1 MNEILKINNAE
12 FSYNGKEKIFEGIN
26 LSIENKDV
34 LCILGP
40 NGTGK
45 STLIK
50 CMNGLLKLNSGNIL
64 LNEEDIYSMNNT
76 ELAKIIGYIPQSHKS
91 TFAFSVFDVVLMGR
105 APHLTLTSSPGEKDF
120 KIADKALESLGI
132 FHLKDKT
139 YTEISGGERQLVL
152 LARVLAQEPKL
163 LLLDEPT
170 SHLDFGNQI
179 RTLEVI
185 NRLSKRGLSV
195 IMTSHY
201 PDHAFLSS
209 NKVAIMNKGS
219 IMAIGSPEEVITEK
233 NMREA
238 YGIDVKVMNVDENRK
253 ACIPM
258 QIK

>member
-1 MNEILKINNAE
+1 ME
-12 FSYNGKEKIFEGIN
+12 
-26 LSIENKDV
+26 
-34 LCILGP
+34 
-40 NGTGK
+40 
-45 STLIK
+45 
-50 CMNGLLKLNSGNIL
+50 
-64 LNEEDIYSMNNT
+64 
-76 ELAKIIGYIPQSHKS
+76 
-91 TFAFSVFDVVLMGR
+91 
-105 APHLTLTSSPGEKDF
+105 
-120 KIADKALESLGI
+120 
-132 FHLKDKT
+132 
-139 YTEISGGERQLVL
+139 
-152 LARVLAQEPKL
+152 VLAQEPKL

-238 YGIDVKVMNVDENRK
+238 YGDR
-253 ACIPM
+253 C
-258 QIK
+258 